1 MEKYIVYRIIDG
13 INMQIEIIVTGYTD
27 ELYAELQKDE
37 IGVYLLEVEEDF
49 DDAMTTARVFA
60 RAYRELFY
68 RNYEVQI
75 SVESN
80 GKE

>member
-13 INMQIEIIVTGYTD
+13 INMQIKIIVTGYTD

-49 DDAMTTARVFA
+49 DDAMTTARVYS

-75 SVESN
+75 SVKGGE
-80 GKE
+80 